1 MVGIFVIF
9 VNLKKRNMEF
19 YNILLNAHKGFAYL
33 ELLLVA
39 LFLVALLMTM
49 FGYSGKVNN
58 FLKKTT
64 LFTMI
69 FFHIQLL
76 VGLVMLG
83 VTFSN
88 GLDMGAV
95 MKNSDLR
102 FQYVEHPFSMLI
114 AVILMT
120 IINKKVKTAETIT
133 LKVVFM
139 GVLAIA
145 LFAFAFPWAK
155 VFGA

>member
-1 MVGIFVIF
+1 
-9 VNLKKRNMEF
+9 MEF